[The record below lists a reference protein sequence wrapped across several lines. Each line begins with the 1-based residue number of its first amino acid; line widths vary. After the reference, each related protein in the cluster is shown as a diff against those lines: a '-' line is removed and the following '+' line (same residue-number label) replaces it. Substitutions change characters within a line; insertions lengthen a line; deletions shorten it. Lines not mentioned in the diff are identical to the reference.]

1 MKSVVKFANKGGLVF
16 GICNGFQVL
25 VESEL
30 LPGALITNNKVKFL
44 SKEVI
49 LKVEATSSPF
59 TSDLKIGDLL
69 RMPIAHKQ
77 GNYIVSDDILKQLED
92 QDRIAFR
99 YKGNNPNGSISNI
112 AGILNSQK
120 NILGMMPHPERA
132 AENILGSSDGKYI
145 FESILK

>member
-1 MKSVVKFANKGGLVF
+1 
-16 GICNGFQVL
+16 
-25 VESEL
+25 
-30 LPGALITNNKVKFL
+30 
-44 SKEVI
+44 
-49 LKVEATSSPF
+49 
-59 TSDLKIGDLL
+59 
-69 RMPIAHKQ
+69 MPIAHKQ